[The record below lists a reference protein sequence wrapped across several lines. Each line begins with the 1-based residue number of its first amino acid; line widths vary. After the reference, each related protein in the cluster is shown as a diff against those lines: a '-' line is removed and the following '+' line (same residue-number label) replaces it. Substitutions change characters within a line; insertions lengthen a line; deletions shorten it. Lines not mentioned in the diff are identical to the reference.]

1 MRVKAKEVL
10 LMKLKLAENIR
21 AYRKQRKLT
30 QEQLAE
36 VLNVTVGAV
45 YKWESGLSLPE
56 LKLIVEMADFFDVSV
71 DVLLGYEMK
80 DNRLKATLE
89 RLGGYV
95 NTEDP
100 EGPEEAEKALK
111 RFPHSFAV
119 VYLSA
124 IIYMISGGKD
134 HDEKQ
139 LNRSLELLE
148 ESLILLPQNT
158 DPNVGEIQIYD
169 YMANVLFLLGRGN
182 QAVELLK
189 QHNRDGVYNDLIGM
203 TLSVFCSR
211 PEEAQPFLSEALVSS
226 LSHMIQTVLGKAYA
240 YALSGD
246 QDSAESLLKWG
257 ISSLEG
263 LKQPGMTGYLDQTC
277 SFLNLQ
283 LAYVYLKKGSPEQAR
298 QALGKALELAA
309 RYDDLP
315 NYDARSI
322 RFVETAEGFSLHY
335 ILGRTARES
344 LDYLVSVI
352 ADEPLAA
359 LWKEMTGNDET
370 GFQT

>member
-21 AYRKQRKLT
+21 AYRKQRKMT

-56 LKLIVEMADFFDVSV
+56 LKLIVEMADFFDISV

-119 VYLSA
+119 VYLCA

-139 LNRSLELLE
+139 RHGF
-148 ESLILLPQNT
+148 
-158 DPNVGEIQIYD
+158 DGGRD
-169 YMANVLFLLGRGN
+169 RLGR
-182 QAVELLK
+182 
-189 QHNRDGVYNDLIGM
+189 
-203 TLSVFCSR
+203 
-211 PEEAQPFLSEALVSS
+211 
-226 LSHMIQTVLGKAYA
+226 
-240 YALSGD
+240 
-246 QDSAESLLKWG
+246 
-257 ISSLEG
+257 
-263 LKQPGMTGYLDQTC
+263 
-277 SFLNLQ
+277 
-283 LAYVYLKKGSPEQAR
+283 
-298 QALGKALELAA
+298 
-309 RYDDLP
+309 
-315 NYDARSI
+315 
-322 RFVETAEGFSLHY
+322 
-335 ILGRTARES
+335 
-344 LDYLVSVI
+344 
-352 ADEPLAA
+352 EPY
-359 LWKEMTGNDET
+359 
-370 GFQT
+370 